1 MLCCIERKRKNQTT
15 LPLSLSHGWGGSM
28 TASAGLGRTQSCCHN
43 TPEGKQATHRSPL
56 HRLIC
61 GLISGS
67 TFQGVRARG
76 RMPPLQGSCPFQ
88 ATLLWRRTV
97 SLTPSQGLAVLQA
110 QVATHPHRS
119 KRPRQ
124 CQCQNPRGERTG
136 FRKRTPETRGW
147 NIQYFCEQQFPDRV
161 LARRSWTR
169 FYLVFKVKPL
179 I

>member
-1 MLCCIERKRKNQTT
+1 
-15 LPLSLSHGWGGSM
+15 M
-28 TASAGLGRTQSCCHN
+28 TANAGLGRTQSCCHN

-67 TFQGVRARG
+67 TFQGVQARG

-124 CQCQNPRGERTG
+124 RQNPRGERTG
-136 FRKRTPETRGW
+136 FRKSTPETGDGISSTSVNSSFRIEFWLEGHGHGST
-147 NIQYFCEQQFPDRV
+147 
-161 LARRSWTR
+161 L
-169 FYLVFKVKPL
+169 YLR
-179 I
+179 